1 DVAER
6 EKEEDDVIDE
16 ESYDPRC
23 PPVLFTAAQKIKWR
37 REWRSTLIVKGLGRD
52 VPYIPLAKRL
62 NYLLARHGDIQISDL
77 QNGCFLVKFRD
88 QRDYQLAAE
97 GGPWLM
103 GDTYLTVHWWY
114 KEFNLWKA
122 TVKSAIVW
130 VQLPYLPIEF
140 FNAEAVTMIAELI
153 GTPIRV
159 DRATEIGARGNYAR
173 VSVEVDLTK
182 PLLGK
187 YKVEG
192 ITYLI
197 QYEGLDDICG
207 ECGLYGNHIEKC
219 HCCIMEEQPP
229 SPIPEYVPET
239 PGEDQAETRV
249 YGDWMIVKRKQRRYE
264 QRAIPTNK
272 RVDGNT
278 MGRHENR
285 FHAFQEDEVRQTGAK
300 VTEKKSS
307 ETYARKNQQERVE
320 QNVPP
325 SEGNKPNAAIR
336 NNVPNNSS
344 TKLDPKVHVRGSNKV
359 GGKGVQGM
367 QERDAH
373 AGHVVH
379 VPL

>member
-1 DVAER
+1 
-6 EKEEDDVIDE
+6 
-16 ESYDPRC
+16 
-23 PPVLFTAAQKIKWR
+23 
-37 REWRSTLIVKGLGRD
+37 
-52 VPYIPLAKRL
+52 
-62 NYLLARHGDIQISDL
+62 
-77 QNGCFLVKFRD
+77 
-88 QRDYQLAAE
+88 
-97 GGPWLM
+97 M